1 MILRPDLRNALLC
14 FLAVVSCL
22 DIEISRH
29 DQVRK
34 TSKRAAA
41 ELLFAVAATA
51 ETEQQLVANTI
62 HDGLYNTG
70 KFFL

>member
-1 MILRPDLRNALLC
+1 MTKCEKQA
-14 FLAVVSCL
+14 
-22 DIEISRH
+22 
-29 DQVRK
+29 
-34 TSKRAAA
+34 SKRAAA

-51 ETEQQLVANTI
+51 ETEQQLVVNTI